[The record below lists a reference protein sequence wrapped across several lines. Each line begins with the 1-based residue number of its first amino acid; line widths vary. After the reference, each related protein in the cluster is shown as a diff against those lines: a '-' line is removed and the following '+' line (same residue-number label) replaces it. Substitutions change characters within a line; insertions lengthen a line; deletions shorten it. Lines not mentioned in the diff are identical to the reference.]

1 MSEHTD
7 GGPAFPAMAGSESIR
22 RAGMT
27 LLAYYAGQALIGHG
41 PILPGE
47 HYPTIADSCVRMA
60 RSLVVRLQG
69 DGEPDDLKRDYTGN
83 LVWRRDVQEGDT
95 VRISPAHWLE
105 LSQEGQ
111 AI

>member
-1 MSEHTD
+1 MSEHSD

-60 RSLVVRLQG
+60 RALVVRLQG
-69 DGEPDDLKRDYTGN
+69 DGEHDD
-83 LVWRRDVQEGDT
+83 
-95 VRISPAHWLE
+95 LE